1 VKYPILTAY
10 DNFHTTPIARWSFD
24 AAGNI
29 VSDRANLRPVT
40 LIDSVSRAVEPS
52 QNGPPESLLLTGGY
66 VTFPLTPL
74 LDFGTEDFSICA
86 WIRTGDAGIA
96 HIIDKRVENSGPLQ
110 GWSLFIY
117 QGKLNLQI
125 ADRKTWLNCAIDRYK
140 EIAPF
145 PIISDNRWHHVAVTV
160 DRDLLGG
167 GRWYVDGKE
176 VGWRFRPRNH
186 SGSLSNDIPLTLGRR
201 SDSFGGIFQGNI
213 ADVRLYKQVISAAE
227 IQSIYRSLHLPA
239 SNQNLGEIPNELEQ
253 IQRDRASFW
262 GSGDSDREK
271 YLQAI
276 EYYQRSLDNH
286 QNTGNRY
293 GEASSLN
300 NLGNIYNLL
309 GEYSPAINYYKQSLK
324 IQQEIGNRSGEAES
338 LNALGSIYDSM
349 GEYLQAID
357 CHQQCLNI
365 HQKISHLGGIATSW
379 RDLGSAYHSL
389 GQYQQA
395 IECQLQSLYI
405 ARKIHSHHRQLNSLN
420 ALGRTC
426 VSLGKNQRAIEYCQE
441 SLNLAPQINSRSG
454 EANALVITANAWSN
468 LGNYLR
474 AIELYQQAL
483 DIQQEIGDRSGQATS
498 WRNLG
503 NAYRCL
509 GKYQRAIE
517 CSHESLEIARAI
529 GEKAS
534 EGATLNNLGLAFFD
548 SGNFV
553 EAETTLRNAIVIWE
567 SLRGKLSDRDNFKV
581 SIFETQAATY
591 RHLEKVLITQEKI
604 EAALEIAERGR
615 ARAFVELL
623 GARLSAN
630 SQGIPDINPPNIDRI
645 QEIAKAQN
653 ATCVEY
659 SISFLEELFIWVIQP
674 TGAIEFR
681 QVDLNYEHVPLKEL
695 VVDSRESI
703 GIRQRDCNAA
713 LKIDA
718 GDLVKLNDDAPH
730 WEPWQVISVDETSGI
745 LALWQSSFPK
755 GLTIPRPVIDVRE
768 KVRSNRSNYPRFQK
782 LYQLLIEPIADLLPK
797 DPEAKIVFIPQGEL
811 FFVPFPAL
819 QDAAGQYL
827 IEKYNIL
834 TAPAMQIL
842 ELTSQ
847 KRQSDFRSDSAVE
860 TASRQTKDSAVKTAS
875 RQTKSAFADLRI
887 KDVLNPDLVLIV
899 GNPTMPEVS
908 LAPGKPAQQLSALPH
923 SETEAN
929 TIAQL
934 FCTQALTGNA
944 ATKAAVIERL
954 SNARIVHFATHGLLD
969 RTYGLGSAIALA
981 PDEND
986 SGLLTAEEILDL
998 NLKTDLVVLSA
1009 CNTGMGR
1016 ITGDGVIGLSRAL
1029 ISAGASSAIVSLWA
1043 VPDAPT
1049 ADLMVKFYQ
1058 KLDRGGNKAQALR
1071 YAMLETMQQHPNPR
1085 DWAAFT
1091 LIGET

>member
-1 VKYPILTAY
+1 MKHPILSAY
-10 DNFHTTPIARWSFD
+10 NSFNTPPIARWSFD

-29 VSDRANLRPVT
+29 VSDRANLPPAN

-110 GWSLFIY
+110 GWSLFVY

-145 PIISDNRWHHVAVTV
+145 PIISDDRWHHVAVTV

-176 VGWRFRPRNH
+176 VGYRFRARNH
-186 SGSLSNDIPLTLGRR
+186 QGSLSNDIPLTLGRR
-201 SDSFGGIFQGNI
+201 SDSFGGIYQGNI

-227 IQSIYRSLHLPA
+227 IQSIYRALHLPA
-239 SNQNLGEIPNELEQ
+239 SNQNLGEIPNKLEQ

-262 GSGDSDREK
+262 GRGDSDRET

-276 EYYQRSLDNH
+276 EYYQKSLDNYQH
-286 QNTGNRY
+286 TDNRY
-293 GEASSLN
+293 GAAISLN

-309 GEYSPAINYYKQSLK
+309 GEYSPAINYHKRSLK
-324 IQQEIGNRSGEAES
+324 IQQEISNRSGEAES
-338 LNALGSIYDSM
+338 LNALGSIYDAL
-349 GEYLQAID
+349 GEYLQAIES
-357 CHQQCLNI
+357 HQQCLNI
-365 HQKISHLGGIATSW
+365 YQETDNPWGIATSW

-389 GQYQQA
+389 GEYQQA
-395 IECQLQSLYI
+395 LECQLQSLNI
-405 ARKIHSHHRQLNSLN
+405 ARKYFSQHRELNSLN

-474 AIELYQQAL
+474 AIELYQKAL
-483 DIQQEIGDRSGQATS
+483 NIQQEIGDRSGQATS
-498 WRNLG
+498 FRNLG

-509 GKYQRAIE
+509 GKYQQAIE
-517 CSHESLEIARAI
+517 CSHQSLEIARAI

-534 EGATLNNLGLAFFD
+534 EGATLNNLGLALFD
-548 SGNFV
+548 GGNFV
-553 EAETTLRNAIVIWE
+553 EAETALRNAIQIWE

-591 RHLEKVLITQEKI
+591 RHLERTLIAQSKLE
-604 EAALEIAERGR
+604 EALEIAERGR

-623 GARLSAN
+623 GARLSATSN
-630 SQGIPDINPPNIDRI
+630 AIPDINPPNIDRI
-645 QEIAKAQN
+645 QEIAKSQN
-653 ATCVEY
+653 ATFVEY
-659 SISFLEELFIWVIQP
+659 SISFLEELFIWVISP
-674 TGAIEFR
+674 AGAIEFR

-703 GIRQRDCNAA
+703 GIRQRDFHAT
-713 LKIDA
+713 LTIDA
-718 GDLVKLNDDAPH
+718 GDFVKLNDDDPH
-730 WEPWQVISVDETSGI
+730 WEPWQVISVDETHNI
-745 LALWQSSFPK
+745 LSLWQSSFPK
-755 GLTIPRPVIDVRE
+755 GLTISRPAIDVTE
-768 KVRSNRSNYPRFQK
+768 KVRSNRSNHPRFQK
-782 LYQLLIEPIADLLPK
+782 LHQLLIEPIADLLPK
-797 DPEAKIVFIPQGEL
+797 DPEAQIVFIPQGEL

-819 QDAAGQYL
+819 QDAAGKYL
-827 IEKYNIL
+827 IEKHTIL
-834 TAPAMQIL
+834 TAPAIQIL
-842 ELTSQ
+842 ELTRQ
-847 KRQSDFRSDSAVE
+847 KRQEMSDRTGD
-860 TASRQTKDSAVKTAS
+860 
-875 RQTKSAFADLRI
+875 I
-887 KDVLNPDLVLIV
+887 LIV

-908 LAPGKPAQQLSALPH
+908 LAPGQPAHQLSALPH

-929 TIAQL
+929 AIAQL
-934 FCTQALTGNA
+934 FQTQALTGDA
-944 ATKAAVIERL
+944 ATKAAVLERL
-954 SNARIVHFATHGLLD
+954 PNARIIHFATHGLLD
-969 RTYGLGSAIALA
+969 RDRGLSSAIALA
-981 PDEND
+981 PDRTD
-986 SGLLTAEEILDL
+986 SGLLAAEEILHLHL
-998 NLKTDLVVLSA
+998 NADLVVLSA
-1009 CNTGMGR
+1009 CNTGRGR

-1029 ISAGASSAIVSLWA
+1029 IAAGTSSVIVSLWA

-1049 ADLMVKFYQ
+1049 ADLMVKFYET
-1058 KLDRGGNKAQALR
+1058 LDRTGNKARSLR
-1071 YAMLETMQQHPNPR
+1071 AAMLETMQQHPNPR